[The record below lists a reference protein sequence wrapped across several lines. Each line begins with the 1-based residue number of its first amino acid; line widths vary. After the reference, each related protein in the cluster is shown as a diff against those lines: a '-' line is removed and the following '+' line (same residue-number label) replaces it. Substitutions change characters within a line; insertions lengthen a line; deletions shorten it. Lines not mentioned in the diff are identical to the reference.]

1 MTAYELLII
10 DWSSD
15 VCSSDLMACPMF
27 GSLPFA
33 NITPQEVLSVLR
45 KVESDGRYE
54 SARRMRSVLS
64 RVFRYGVAT
73 VRCQKDVAADLRGAI
88 ATPRVKHLAAITNPV
103 QVGKL
108 KSEERRVGKESV
120 STCRSRWSPYHYTK
134 NPGYQHTTQT
144 TRTTQNRTTNRS
156 KPKH

>member
-33 NITPQEVLSVLR
+33 NITPHEVLAVLR

-73 VRCQKDVAADLRGAI
+73 VRCQKDVAADLLGAI
-88 ATPRVKHLAAITNPV
+88 ATR
-103 QVGKL
+103 
-108 KSEERRVGKESV
+108 SEE
-120 STCRSRWSPYHYTK
+120 
-134 NPGYQHTTQT
+134 HTSELQSLMCTSYAVFFLQKKIIL
-144 TRTTQNRTTNRS
+144 RPQF
-156 KPKH
+156 